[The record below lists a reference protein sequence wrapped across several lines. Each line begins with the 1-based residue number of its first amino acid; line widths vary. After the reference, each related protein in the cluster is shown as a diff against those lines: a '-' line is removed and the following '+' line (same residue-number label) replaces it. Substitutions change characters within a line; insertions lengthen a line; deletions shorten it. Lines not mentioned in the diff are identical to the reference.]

1 MLTKEIRLK
10 TLWMLTAVLALAI
23 LMGMSVVFGYTDT
36 SVRTAIDAFTQ
47 FNGSN
52 EHIVIQTARLPRAI
66 IAAAIGACLAIA
78 GVLTQTLTKNPL
90 GSPDIL
96 GINAG
101 AGFAV
106 VTAVSIFKIADL
118 QAFTWISFL
127 GAAVAAFTVYAIG
140 SVGREGLTPMKLTLA
155 GAAMAALF
163 ASCTQGLLVMNEAA
177 LEQVLFWLA
186 GSVAGR
192 KMEMLISVL
201 PYMAGGFLVSLF
213 LAPKMNILSMGE
225 DVAKGL
231 GLKTNIVKLTAGLIV
246 IILAGSAVAVA
257 GPIAFIG
264 IIIPHLSRKIIGV
277 DHRWLIPFSGI
288 MGGILLVAADIGA
301 RYALMPQ
308 EVPVGVMTA
317 VIGTPFFIYIARK
330 GFNQS

>member
-1 MLTKEIRLK
+1 MLTKEKGIK
-10 TLWMLTAVLALAI
+10 TLFLLGGVLALAV
-23 LMGMSVVFGYTDT
+23 LMGMSIVFGYTDT
-36 SVRTAIDAFTQ
+36 SIQTALDAFRD

-52 EHIVIQTARLPRAI
+52 EHIVIQSVRLPRAL
-66 IAAAIGACLAIA
+66 IAAAVGACLAIA
-78 GVLTQTLTKNPL
+78 GVLAQTLTKNPL
-90 GSPDIL
+90 ASPSIL

-106 VTAVSIFKIADL
+106 VVAVTLFKITGL
-118 QAFTWISFL
+118 QSFAWISFL
-127 GAAVAAFTVYAIG
+127 GAAVAAFTVYTIG

-163 ASCTQGLLVMNEAA
+163 SSSTQGLLVMNEAA

-192 KMEMLISVL
+192 KMDMLVSVL
-201 PYMAGGFLVSLF
+201 PYMLIGFLLALL
-213 LAPKMNILSMGE
+213 LAPKMNILAMGE

-231 GLKTNIVKLTAGLIV
+231 GLKTNVVKLTAGLIV

-257 GPIAFIG
+257 GPIGFIG
-264 IIIPHLSRKIIGV
+264 IIIPHLARKLIGF
-277 DHRWLIPFSGI
+277 DHRWLIPFSGLL
-288 MGGILLVAADIGA
+288 GGILLVAADIGA